1 MSLIVITGAARGIG
15 LEMAR
20 QARARGDEVLA
31 LVRDP
36 AAPALAEIG
45 ARALPLDVTDPAAFE
60 ALGPKLE
67 AALDG
72 RAVDLLVCN
81 AGVLQGRGAL
91 PSAPTPAQWAASFA
105 VNVTGVFLT
114 ATTLLPMIKRPGGRI
129 AVIGSAM
136 GSQARAPGGTY
147 AYRASK
153 AAALNVARNLA
164 TDLKAE
170 GVAVGCWHPGWVQTD
185 MGGAEAEVTPVDSAA
200 GLLARFD
207 RLTMETTGLFED
219 WQGTP
224 VPF

>member
-1 MSLIVITGAARGIG
+1 MALIAITGAARGIG

-20 QARARGDEVLA
+20 QARARGDAVLA

-45 ARALPLDVTDPAAFE
+45 AEALELDVTDPAAFE
-60 ALGPKLE
+60 TLGPRLQ

-81 AGVLQGRGAL
+81 AGVLEGRGAL
-91 PSAPTPAQWAASFA
+91 PAAPTPEQWALSFA

-114 ATTLLPMIKRPGGRI
+114 AVTLLPVLKRPGGRI

-164 TDLKAE
+164 ADLRGE
-170 GVAVGCWHPGWVQTD
+170 GIAVGCWHPGWVQTD
-185 MGGAEAEVTPVDSAA
+185 MGGASAEVTPADSAA

-207 RLTMETTGLFED
+207 ALSMETTGVFED
-219 WQGTP
+219 WQGRP

>member
-1 MSLIVITGAARGIG
+1 MSLIVLTGAARGIG

-20 QARARGDEVLA
+20 QARARGDEVIA

-45 ARALPLDVTDPAAFE
+45 VAALPLDVADPAAFE
-60 ALGPKLE
+60 ALAPKLE
-67 AALDG
+67 AALAG
-72 RAVDLLVCN
+72 REIDLAICN
-81 AGVLQGRGAL
+81 AGVLLGRGGLAT
-91 PSAPTPAQWAASFA
+91 APTPAQWAESFA

-114 ATTLLPMIKRPGGRI
+114 ATTLLPFLKKPGGRI

-153 AAALNVARNLA
+153 AAAANVARNLA
-164 TDLKAE
+164 VDLRGE
-170 GVAVGCWHPGWVQTD
+170 GVSVGVYHPGWVRTD
-185 MGGAEAEVTPVDSAA
+185 MGGQTAEVDVRDSAA

-207 RLTMETTGLFED
+207 ALGPETTGVFED
-219 WQGTP
+219 YRGQSI
-224 VPF
+224 PF

>member
-36 AAPALAEIG
+36 AAAALAG
-45 ARALPLDVTDPAAFE
+45 TGVQALPLDVTDPDAFAAL
-60 ALGPKLE
+60 APKLE
-67 AALDG
+67 QALAG
-72 RAVDLLVCN
+72 RRVDLAVCN
-81 AGVLQGRGAL
+81 AGVLLGRGAL
-91 PSAPTPAQWAASFA
+91 PSAPTPAQWAESFA
-105 VNVTGVFLT
+105 VNVAGVFLT
-114 ATTLLPMIKRPGGRI
+114 ATTLLPFLARPGGRL

-136 GSQARAPGGTY
+136 GSQARAPGGSY

-164 TDLKAE
+164 ADLRAE
-170 GVAVGCWHPGWVQTD
+170 GIAVGCWHPGWVQTD
-185 MGGAEAEVTPVDSAA
+185 MGGASAEVAPAASAA

-207 RLTMETTGLFED
+207 ALTMETTGVFED
-219 WQGTP
+219 WQGAP
-224 VPF
+224 IPF